1 MRTDSYSFFW
11 SQRSSFFFFFFPWKS
26 SWTSLFCVSL
36 LQLYHTSQVALLVKS
51 PSANAGEAR
60 EEGWIPGW
68 GRSPGGECG
77 NTLQYSCL
85 EKFPGQ
91 RSLAGYSSWGH
102 KESDTT
108 EQLTLSLFHYDE
120 TSSPKILTYLLWDRQ
135 ICLSALG
142 DSNGQSE
149 FRRTR
154 LSYEKL

>member
-1 MRTDSYSFFW
+1 MKLMRTDSYSFFW
-11 SQRSSFFFFFFPWKS
+11 SQRSSFFFFFFPWKY

-102 KESDTT
+102 KKSDMT
-108 EQLTLSLFHYDE
+108 EHTLYC
-120 TSSPKILTYLLWDRQ
+120 
-135 ICLSALG
+135 ICLLNLSAVCT
-142 DSNGQSE
+142 DS
-149 FRRTR
+149 
-154 LSYEKL
+154 LSSVREDRECVCV